1 MLQPNLWIPQ
11 SHMAHG
17 ESTSQDLQ
25 QSRHNQI
32 HHVKSHWC
40 SPMVHRRK
48 DRELGLHKIVPVHQS
63 HFLLG
68 QLKVNTLISCISL
81 QKDPMPDNCLMIPHL
96 EVLMGL
102 YLVMQPEARQIDL
115 EDLQQFGIY
124 HTMMLEDKLLILQM
138 PLLHGLCFQYGSSN
152 CLLLWD
158 QYGHQFCRYR
168 KNASKICQMFLA
180 RPNQY

>member
-1 MLQPNLWIPQ
+1 
-11 SHMAHG
+11 MAD
-17 ESTSQDLQ
+17 SKSILQDLQ

-32 HHVKSHWC
+32 HHVKSRWR

-48 DRELGLHKIVPVHQS
+48 DRVLGLQKIVPVHQS
-63 HFLLG
+63 HFLPG
-68 QLKVNTLISCISL
+68 RLKVNTLISCVSF
-81 QKDPMPDNCLMIPHL
+81 QEDPMRDNCSMIPHL

-102 YLVMQPEARQIDL
+102 YLVMQPEAQQIDL
-115 EDLQQFGIY
+115 EDLWQFGVY
-124 HTMMLEDKLLILQM
+124 HTMMLEDELLISQM
-138 PLLHGLCFQYGSSN
+138 PLLHGLCFRYGSSN
-152 CLLLWD
+152 CLLLRD